1 MDTRVPSSSHDLD
14 VADPAELGRLSET
27 IDRLLPGLERFMA
40 ADGPDLA
47 VADRAAWL
55 AALDRPLPDDG
66 AGLDV
71 LTDELERWVIPHG
84 LRTPEPGFM
93 AYIIGRA
100 TTATLASGI
109 AAQVAGHF
117 RYFLTSFS
125 FLEELSLHWLADLCR
140 IPPDTFGVYSS
151 GGSTAN
157 LIGLGAAR
165 QAAFERI
172 DVDVAADGIPAGV
185 RGRIYG
191 GSEVNH
197 TIQRA
202 IGVLGLGR
210 RAFFAVD
217 TDPSG
222 RMAAE
227 SLDARL
233 RNDRAEGVLP
243 IAIVAMAG
251 TTATGAIDDIDAI
264 ADVAAAHGVWLHV
277 DGAYGLPAAGLPELV
292 DDFRGVERADSWI
305 VDPHKWLG
313 TPAGC
318 GATYVRDG
326 ELLERA
332 FTQEPAPY
340 LEAFSPESARSQFDD
355 QGIHW
360 FDRSVELSSPS
371 RGIWVWAALRE
382 IGAEG
387 MRRRFRRHIALARH
401 LADRAQGDP
410 RLELLDPPQ
419 LSICCFR
426 YRRDGLTEAQLDS
439 LNTLI
444 VQTLRAE
451 ENLVPS
457 TARIDGRLA
466 IRACIVNPAT
476 RLAEINELADK
487 VVEIGDRAAA
497 GTIG

>member
-1 MDTRVPSSSHDLD
+1 MKTGHITEE
-14 VADPAELGRLSET
+14 ADAAELGRLSET
-27 IDRLLPGLERFMA
+27 IERLLPGLDRFMA
-40 ADGPDLA
+40 AEGSDLA
-47 VADRAAWL
+47 VADRAEWV
-55 AALDRPLPDDG
+55 AALDRPLPDGG

-71 LTDELERWVIPHG
+71 VADELERWIIPYG
-84 LRTPEPGFM
+84 LRTPHPGFV

-100 TTATLASGI
+100 TTATLASGL

-125 FLEELSLHWLADLCR
+125 FVEELSLTWLAELCR
-140 IPPDTFGVYSS
+140 IPPETFGVYSS

-157 LIGLGAAR
+157 LLAMGAAR
-165 QAAFERI
+165 QSAFERI
-172 DVDVAADGIPAGV
+172 GIDASADGLPAGARARV
-185 RGRIYG
+185 YG
-191 GSEVNH
+191 STDVHH

-202 IGVLGLGR
+202 TGVLGLGR
-210 RAFFAVD
+210 RAFVPIQSDSA
-217 TDPSG
+217 G
-222 RMAAE
+222 RMDPDA
-227 SLDARL
+227 LDRRL
-233 RNDRAEGVLP
+233 REDRAAGILP
-243 IAIVAMAG
+243 MAVVAVAG
-251 TTATGAIDDIDAI
+251 TTATGAIDDIEAI
-264 ADVAAAHGVWLHV
+264 ANVAAAHQVWLHV
-277 DGAYGLPAAGLPELV
+277 DGAYGLPAAGLPELASE
-292 DDFRGVERADSWI
+292 FTGVERGDSWI

-313 TPAGC
+313 TPGGC

-340 LEAFSPESARSQFDD
+340 LEPFKPETARSQFDD
-355 QGIHW
+355 QGVHW
-360 FDRSVELSSPS
+360 FDRGVELSSPS

-382 IGAEG
+382 IGADG
-387 MRRRFRRHIALARH
+387 MRNRVRRHIALARH
-401 LADRAQGDP
+401 LADRAEGHP
-410 RLELLDPPQ
+410 RLELLDTPR

-426 YRRDGLTEAQLDS
+426 YRRDGLSEAQLEA

-476 RLAEINELADK
+476 TLVEIDALADR
-487 VVEIGDRAAA
+487 VVAIGDRA
-497 GTIG
+497 